1 MKFQYQMPVKV
12 LFGAGCV
19 AENRGLLASLGK
31 KALIMTGRSSAKKN
45 GSLAD
50 VTAALLAEGRAYLLF
65 DRVEENPQA
74 ETIAQAVGLAREA
87 GCDFVIGIGG
97 GSPMDAAKAAA
108 LLLANPQRGTECFLQ
123 REELPRAPLALLP
136 TTAGTGSEVT
146 QYSIVTFPEKHTKM
160 SIFHTLF
167 ADLAF
172 VDAGYMAALPVEVT
186 RNTAVDALT
195 HLIEAYLSKKA
206 NFMSDQLAET
216 GFSLFRD
223 CLPCLRAGAFAAAD
237 RERLMLCSMLA
248 GMTIAQAGTSLPHGL
263 GYALTVDKGIPH
275 GRANGILT
283 PAYLA
288 CFGDQTR
295 VNRLLGL
302 LGMESIAALAEFL
315 QAVLRPR
322 EAFTA
327 ADVARYT
334 AQFMENPA
342 KMAAHPEPMDG
353 AGIEKIYTE
362 ALLKG

>member
-1 MKFQYQMPVKV
+1 MKFSYQMPTQVF
-12 LFGAGCV
+12 FGMNCV
-19 AENRGLLASLGK
+19 RENAAALSALGQ
-31 KALIMTGRSSAKKN
+31 KALIVTGKHSAQAC
-45 GSLAD
+45 GALDD
-50 VTAALLAEGRAYLLF
+50 VKAALTAQGRDYVWF
-65 DRVEENPQA
+65 NQVEENPRA
-74 ETIAQAVGLAREA
+74 EVIAQAAALGREA

-108 LLLANPQRGTECFLQ
+108 LLLANPDESTDCFLE
-123 REELPRAPLALLP
+123 RRPLAYAPLALLP

-146 QYSIVTFPEKHTKM
+146 QYAIVTFPEKQTKI

-167 ADLAF
+167 AQLAL
-172 VDAGYMAALPVEVT
+172 VDPNYLAGLGVETT

-195 HLIEAYLSKKA
+195 HFIEAYLSTKA
-206 NFMSDQLAET
+206 NVLSDGMAEQ
-216 GFSLFRD
+216 GFALFRG
-223 CLPCLRAGAFAAAD
+223 CLPCLRAGVFTAED

-288 CFGDQTR
+288 SFQDQTK
-295 VNRLLGL
+295 VQKLLGL
-302 LGMESIAALAEFL
+302 LGFESIAGLGAFL
-315 QAVLRPR
+315 QQVLRPR

-327 ADVARYT
+327 QDVARYT

-342 KMAAHPEPMDG
+342 KLAAHPEPMSE
-353 AGIEKIYTE
+353 AGIAALYTH
-362 ALLKG
+362 ALLD